1 MLIIPASGPP
11 AMALIV
17 EAALAF
23 CLCSMPPQAACAA
36 PPAADACSL
45 FTASQVSRVLG
56 VIVKAGQHPISSSLL
71 LCAWAPPGAPQT
83 DDKKLIVSFMTER
96 AFEAGKTAAQAA
108 AKTPLSGVGDDAYY
122 ATTGGLGTGLCVK
135 TAGTYVRIQIG
146 GFPSEKQ
153 MELEKALARQMLT
166 TL

>member
-56 VIVKAGQHPISSSLL
+56 VIVKDGQHPVSSSLL

-83 DDKKLIVSFMTER
+83 DGKKLTVSFMTER
-96 AFEAGKTAAQAA
+96 AFEAGKTAAQAV
-108 AKTPLSGVGDDAYY
+108 AKMPLSGVGDDAYY
-122 ATTGGLGTGLCVK
+122 ITTGGPGSGLCVK
-135 TAGTYVRIQIG
+135 TGGTYVRIQIG
-146 GFPSEKQ
+146 GFPAEKQ